1 MAKVGFVKLGNL
13 GTSQGIE
20 LLLDEIAQREGIEVR
35 VLGTGAKMGPA
46 QAEESAELKAWAPDF
61 VVIISPNAMAP
72 GPSKAREVWADTPA
86 IVMSDGPT
94 KKDDRAAMEEAGFG
108 YIILPM
114 DPLIGAKRQF
124 LDPVEMISFNSDA
137 LKVLSLTGASQLVRE
152 ELDKVI
158 AQVDAGKTGK
168 ELELPHILANAEKCA
183 ARMRFT
189 NPYAKAKAIAA
200 CHIASKVPDLTFK
213 ACFVYKDIADITTAA
228 AAGHE
233 MMRAAAKLA
242 DESRELEKAG
252 NTVARAPHAKS
263 GEVLSKLELYEKPQ

>member
-1 MAKVGFVKLGNL
+1 MAKIGFVKLGNL

-20 LLLDEIAQREGIEVR
+20 LLLDEIAQREGIDVR
-35 VLGTGAKMGPA
+35 VFGTGAKMGEP
-46 QAEESAELKAWAPDF
+46 QAEQSAELKAWGPDF
-61 VVIISPNAMAP
+61 VIIISPNAMAP
-72 GPSKAREVWADTPA
+72 GPTKAREIWSDVPT

-94 KKDDRAAMEEAGFG
+94 KKDDRKALEDAGFG

-124 LDPVEMISFNSDA
+124 LDPVEMVSFNSDA

-152 ELDKVI
+152 ELDNVI
-158 AQVDAGKTGK
+158 AQVDAGKSGK
-168 ELELPHILANAEKCA
+168 ELELPHILATPEKCA
-183 ARMRFT
+183 ERMRFT

-213 ACFVYKDIADITTAA
+213 ACFVYKDIEAIVSAA

-233 MMRAAAKLA
+233 MIRAAARLA

-252 NTVARAPHAKS
+252 DTVARMPHAKS
-263 GEVLSKLELYEKPQ
+263 GATLFKQKLYQKPE